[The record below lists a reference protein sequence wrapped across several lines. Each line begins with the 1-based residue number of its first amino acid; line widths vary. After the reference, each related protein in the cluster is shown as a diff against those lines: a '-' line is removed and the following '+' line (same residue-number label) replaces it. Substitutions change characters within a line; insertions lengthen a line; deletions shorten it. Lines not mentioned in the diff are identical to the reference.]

1 MQFDNKVC
9 IVTGGN
15 AGIGRCIAESFS
27 KEGARVYVIDRDID
41 HDTDENIF
49 CYKGDI
55 SEKEVLESFA
65 AWVLSKEERIDFLIN
80 NACLMNGGILSGCS
94 YEDFMYVQKVGVAA
108 PYWLTV
114 LFKEHFSKG
123 ASIVNISSSRA
134 FQSQADTESYTAEFL
149 EDETEKALTMIAQA
163 ETDYTNL
170 LLAYTDV
177 QINQNGWT
185 YDQFYDYL
193 CEEIGGDVGDVK
205 EIYDII
211 CQTPGYYLY
220 YVYF

>member
-27 KEGARVYVIDRDID
+27 KEGDRVYVIDRDID

-94 YEDFMYVQKVGVAA
+94 YEDFMYGQKVGVAA
-108 PYWLTV
+108 P
-114 LFKEHFSKG
+114 
-123 ASIVNISSSRA
+123 
-134 FQSQADTESYTAEFL
+134 
-149 EDETEKALTMIAQA
+149 
-163 ETDYTNL
+163 
-170 LLAYTDV
+170 
-177 QINQNGWT
+177 
-185 YDQFYDYL
+185 
-193 CEEIGGDVGDVK
+193 
-205 EIYDII
+205 
-211 CQTPGYYLY
+211 
-220 YVYF
+220 

>member
-55 SEKEVLESFA
+55 SEKEILEDFA
-65 AWVLSKEERIDFLIN
+65 AWILSKEEKVDFLIN

-94 YEDFMYVQKVGVAA
+94 YEDFMYVQKSA
-108 PYWLTV
+108 WLP
-114 LFKEHFSKG
+114 
-123 ASIVNISSSRA
+123 
-134 FQSQADTESYTAEFL
+134 
-149 EDETEKALTMIAQA
+149 LT
-163 ETDYTNL
+163 
-170 LLAYTDV
+170 
-177 QINQNGWT
+177 G
-185 YDQFYDYL
+185 
-193 CEEIGGDVGDVK
+193 
-205 EIYDII
+205 
-211 CQTPGYYLY
+211 
-220 YVYF
+220 